1 MKREMKEKIVTYF
14 FHDEHNHRRYEIGFT
29 LYGDLMLLR
38 VYNNT
43 NNSILEER
51 IADHCASHYYYQD
64 MELVGKFRIDSEEP
78 EGPVDEGW

>member
-1 MKREMKEKIVTYF
+1 
-14 FHDEHNHRRYEIGFT
+14 
-29 LYGDLMLLR
+29 MLLR